1 MSSYDKKYYEEH
13 KEKYNEYKR
22 RWREK
27 NKEEVNKKQREYM
40 KEYLKNENNKN
51 RTNDYKREWTRNKR
65 KKDKENAE
73 LVIKQKEVLDK
84 IKEYC
89 IKETV
94 DNREYRDVAYRDAL
108 NNILELLEEIK

>member
-51 RTNDYKREWTRNKR
+51 RVNECRRKYEKSKRQ
-65 KKDKENAE
+65 KDKENAE

-84 IKEYC
+84 IKEIIEDNYTNTQKI
-89 IKETV
+89 IKI
-94 DNREYRDVAYRDAL
+94 DVL
-108 NNILELLEEIK
+108 VKSLLEEIK